1 MGGKLLTRK
10 VTKKGRRQTL
20 RQRGGATPT
29 IYVVYFAY
37 LDVGD
42 KNWNTSRAK
51 DLVTLQLKE
60 LKDVGLADAAKEVHV
75 VYNSPKRSN
84 FNNASALRLGKATK
98 NAKSIIPKLFIHKE
112 RGNAF
117 EYPALSLVW
126 DIANNIPE
134 AERANSVILYFHSKG
149 MSNGSKEKVKTPENT
164 ELTDIVIKPWKDIVE
179 RFASD
184 PAVNKA
190 GHSASDTGFM
200 WFNFWWARA
209 SYIVGCPRPILT
221 ERRHYY
227 EDWVGRRKTSDA
239 NNNAEGKETGELKG
253 PADCLSLCKVGPKGR
268 LGVSLHPAFDK
279 CVLETSSKA

>member
-1 MGGKLLTRK
+1 MGGKVLTRK

-20 RQRGGATPT
+20 RQRGGASPS

-60 LKDVGLADAAKEVHV
+60 LKDIGLADAAKQVHV
-75 VYNSPKRSN
+75 VFASPKRSN
-84 FNNASALRLGKATK
+84 FNNASAIRLGKATK

-134 AERANSVILYFHSKG
+134 AERSNSVILYFHSKG
-149 MSNGSKEKVKTPENT
+149 MVNGDNSKIKT
-164 ELTDIVIKPWKDIVE
+164 D
-179 RFASD
+179 A
-184 PAVNKA
+184 NKNM
-190 GHSASDTGFM
+190 T
-200 WFNFWWARA
+200 N
-209 SYIVGCPRPILT
+209 IVGHI
-221 ERRHYY
+221 ER
-227 EDWVGRRKTSDA
+227 DLWRKPYTS
-239 NNNAEGKETGELKG
+239 
-253 PADCLSLCKVGPKGR
+253 
-268 LGVSLHPAFDK
+268 
-279 CVLETSSKA
+279 